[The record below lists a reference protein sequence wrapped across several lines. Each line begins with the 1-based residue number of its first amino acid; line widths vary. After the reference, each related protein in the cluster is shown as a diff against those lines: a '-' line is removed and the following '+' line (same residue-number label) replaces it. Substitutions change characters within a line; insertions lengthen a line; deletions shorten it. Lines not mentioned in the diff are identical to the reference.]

1 MEQNEL
7 GGSGTEEYARSA
19 KAKRELEMSESNIV
33 DEKTMAGKKRKCDSD

>member
-19 KAKRELEMSESNIV
+19 KAKRELEMSESNI
-33 DEKTMAGKKRKCDSD
+33 DEKR